1 MGGKIEPIS
10 EPCFREMDKS
20 VRKSFIICSNFA
32 WSIMMQSQNL
42 NALSISQRWILAIR
56 PRTLPAAAAPVILG
70 WSIAFT
76 TGSFRLGS
84 AIAALVCAVMIQ
96 IATNLVND
104 VVDFDKGAD
113 TEERTGPTRVT
124 QTGLLTPRQVWGG
137 VWVTFG
143 IAALA
148 GAYLALIW
156 GWAVILIGALSI
168 LAGIAYTAGPFPL
181 AYIGLGDLFVMVFF
195 GFVAVCGTVFVTS
208 GSLPVLAWFG
218 AAAAGALTVNILV
231 VNNIRDIDTDRAAG
245 RKNIAILFGRQV
257 AAWEYAVMVVIAYA
271 VPPVLVCKEI
281 ATPWV
286 LIALLSLPQGIK
298 LWSVLRGDQAGLE
311 LNPILG
317 KTAQLL
323 LIYSLLF
330 AAGLLVGQYI

>member
-1 MGGKIEPIS
+1 
-10 EPCFREMDKS
+10 
-20 VRKSFIICSNFA
+20 
-32 WSIMMQSQNL
+32 MQSQNL
-42 NALSISQRWILAIR
+42 DALSIPQRWILAIR
-56 PRTLPAAAAPVILG
+56 PKTLPAAAAPVILG

-76 TGSFRLGS
+76 TGSFCIGPAL
-84 AIAALVCAVMIQ
+84 AALVSAVMIQ

-104 VVDFDKGAD
+104 VVDFTKGAD

-124 QTGLLTPRQVWGG
+124 QTGLLNPRQVWGG

-148 GAYLALIW
+148 GAYLAWLW
-156 GWAVILIGALSI
+156 GWVVIVVGALSI
-168 LAGIAYTAGPFPL
+168 LAGIAYTAGPYPL

-208 GSLPVLAWFG
+208 GSLPALAWFG
-218 AAAAGALTVNILV
+218 ATAAGALTVNILV

-245 RKNIAILFGRQV
+245 RKNIAIVFGRQI
-257 AAWEYAVMVVIAYA
+257 AAWEYAVMLVVAYA
-271 VPPVLVCKEI
+271 VPPVLVCKGI
-281 ATPWV
+281 VAPWV

-298 LWSVLRGDQAGLE
+298 LWSVLHGDQAGLA
-311 LNPILG
+311 LNPVLG

-323 LIYSLLF
+323 LIYCLLF
-330 AAGLLVGQYI
+330 AAGLLAGKLL